1 MEIQSMADMN
11 DPNVTSVHWDPFN
24 QTYFY
29 NPYPVFKS
37 LREAAPIYY
46 NEEYGFYAVSR
57 YDECQMV
64 LGDRDTY
71 ISGHGDVYEHI
82 KHQVPIPKGMFICE
96 DPPLH
101 TMHRSVLARIFTPKR
116 MQALE
121 PQIREFCARTL
132 DPLVEGGQFD
142 FILDLGAV
150 MPTLVIGMLLG
161 IPESQLEGYKK
172 RLDAKAQELV
182 LGKPM
187 EASGDQLT
195 GQHFADYLDWR
206 EKNPSDDTMTELL
219 NVEFVDETGTT
230 RKLTKSEILVFTN
243 LLFGAG
249 NDTTNK
255 LIGWMGK
262 VLAEHPDQRREIAE
276 NRALIPQA
284 IEELLRF
291 QSPGPSVARY
301 VAKDTEVLDTTVPEG
316 SLILALVASGNR
328 DESKFVDGDSFNI
341 HRERVPHLSF
351 GFGFHNCL
359 GNALARVEGRAAL
372 DEILNRFPEWDVDLE
387 NAIMRPSTTVRGWDK
402 LPAHTSRARRAA

>member
-1 MEIQSMADMN
+1 MN
-11 DPNVTSVHWDPFN
+11 AIDNAPAHWDPFN

-29 NPYPVFKS
+29 NPYPVFKK
-37 LREAAPIYY
+37 LREKAPIYY
-46 NEEYGFYAVSR
+46 NEEYDFYAVSR
-57 YDECQMV
+57 YDEAQMV

-71 ISGHGDVYEHI
+71 ISGYGEVYEQI
-82 KHQVPIPKGMFICE
+82 KARTPMPKGMFICE

-101 TMHRSVLARIFTPKR
+101 TMHRTVLARVFTPKR

-121 PQIREFCARTL
+121 PQVREFCARAL
-132 DPLVEGGQFD
+132 DPLVEGGEFD

-150 MPTLVIGMLLG
+150 MPALVIGMLLG
-161 IPESQLEGYKK
+161 IPEDQLEMFKK
-172 RLDAKAQELV
+172 RLDDASQALV

-187 EASGDQLT
+187 DASHVDLEGR
-195 GQHFADYLDWR
+195 HFAEYIEWR
-206 EKNPSDDTMTELL
+206 AKHPSNDAMTELL

-230 RKLTKSEILVFTN
+230 RKLTRGEIMVFTN

-249 NDTTNK
+249 NDTTNR

-262 VLAEHPDQRREIAE
+262 VLAEHPDQRRDIV
-276 NRALIPQA
+276 NDRSLIPQT

-301 VAKDTEVLDTTVPEG
+301 VAKDTEVLGMKVPEG
-316 SLILALVASGNR
+316 AVMLSLVASGNR
-328 DESKFVDGDSFNI
+328 DEAKFVDGDSFNI
-341 HRERVPHLSF
+341 HRERVPHLAF

-372 DEILNRFPEWDVDLE
+372 DEILNRFPEWDVDMDQ
-387 NAIMRPSTTVRGWDK
+387 AIMRPSTLTRGWDK
-402 LPAHTSRARRAA
+402 LPARAAVASRA

>member
-1 MEIQSMADMN
+1 
-11 DPNVTSVHWDPFN
+11 
-24 QTYFY
+24 
-29 NPYPVFKS
+29 
-37 LREAAPIYY
+37 
-46 NEEYGFYAVSR
+46 
-57 YDECQMV
+57 
-64 LGDRDTY
+64 
-71 ISGHGDVYEHI
+71 
-82 KHQVPIPKGMFICE
+82 
-96 DPPLH
+96 
-101 TMHRSVLARIFTPKR
+101 

>member
-1 MEIQSMADMN
+1 MN
-11 DPNVTSVHWDPFN
+11 AIDQAAAHWDPFN

-29 NPYPVFKS
+29 DPYPVFKT
-37 LREAAPIYY
+37 LREKAPVYY
-46 NEEYGFYAVSR
+46 NEEYDFYAVSR
-57 YDECQMV
+57 YDEAQMV

-71 ISGHGDVYEHI
+71 ISRYGEVYEHI
-82 KHQVPIPKGMFICE
+82 KYRVPMPKGMFICE

-101 TMHRSVLARIFTPKR
+101 TMHRTVLARIFTPKR

-121 PQIREFCARTL
+121 PQIRAFCARTL
-132 DPLVEGGQFD
+132 DPLVEGGEFD
-142 FILDLGAV
+142 FILNLGAV
-150 MPTLVIGMLLG
+150 MPSLVIAMLLG
-161 IPESQLEGYKK
+161 IPEDQLEGFKA
-172 RLDAKAQELV
+172 RLDEKARELV
-182 LGKPM
+182 LGKPKPAD
-187 EASGDQLT
+187 ASALT
-195 GQHFADYLDWR
+195 GEHFADYLDWR
-206 EKNPSDDTMTELL
+206 EKNPSDDAMTELL

-230 RKLTKSEILVFTN
+230 RKLTRGEILVFTN

-262 VLAEHPDQRREIAE
+262 VLAEHPDQRRDIVE
-276 NRALIPQA
+276 NRALIPQT

-301 VAKDTEVLDTTVPEG
+301 VAKDTEVLGVKVPEG
-316 SLILALVASGNR
+316 SVMLSLVASGNR
-328 DESKFVDGDSFNI
+328 DETKFVDGDSFNI

-372 DEILNRFPEWDVDLE
+372 DEILNRFPEWDVDMDK
-387 NAIMRPSTTVRGWDK
+387 AIMRPSTTTRGWDM
-402 LPAHTSRARRAA
+402 LPAYTANAKR

>member
-11 DPNVTSVHWDPFN
+11 DPNVASVHWDPFN

-29 NPYPVFKS
+29 NPYPVFKN
-37 LREAAPIYY
+37 LREKAPIYY
-46 NEEYGFYAVSR
+46 NEECDFYAVSR

-71 ISGHGDVYEHI
+71 ISRHGEVYEHI
-82 KHQVPIPKGMFICE
+82 KERVPMPKGMFICE

-101 TMHRSVLARIFTPKR
+101 TVHRSVLARIFTPKR

-121 PQIREFCARTL
+121 PQIREYCARTL
-132 DPLVEGGQFD
+132 DPLVAGGEFD

-161 IPESQLEGYKK
+161 IPESQLEVYKT
-172 RLDAKAQELV
+172 RLDEKAHELV

-187 EASGDQLT
+187 EADASQLT
-195 GQHFADYLDWR
+195 GEHFADYLNWR
-206 EKNPSDDTMTELL
+206 EKNPSDDAMTELL
-219 NVEFVDETGTT
+219 NVEFVDETGVT
-230 RKLTKSEILVFTN
+230 RKLTKGEILVFTN

-262 VLAEHPDQRREIAE
+262 VLAEHPDQRRAV
-276 NRALIPQA
+276 RQDRSLIPQT

-301 VAKDTEVLDTTVPEG
+301 VAKDTEVLGVKVPEG
-316 SLILALVASGNR
+316 SIMLSLVASGNR

-402 LPAHTSRARRAA
+402 LPAHTPRASRAA

>member
-1 MEIQSMADMN
+1 MDAIEKSSA
-11 DPNVTSVHWDPFN
+11 HWDPFN

-29 NPYPVFKS
+29 DPYPVFKK
-37 LREAAPIYY
+37 LREEAPVYF
-46 NEEYGFYAVSR
+46 NEEYEFYAVSR
-57 YDECQMV
+57 YEEAQMV
-64 LGDRDTY
+64 LRDRDTF
-71 ISGHGDVYEHI
+71 ISRHGDVYEQI
-82 KHQVPIPKGMFICE
+82 KNRVPMPKGIFICE

-101 TMHRSVLARIFTPKR
+101 TMHRSVLTRIFTPKR

-121 PQIREFCARTL
+121 PQIRAFCARTL
-132 DPLVEGGQFD
+132 DPLIGSGGFD

-150 MPTLVIGMLLG
+150 MPALAIGMLLG
-161 IPESQLEGYKK
+161 IPESQLEIYKQH
-172 RLDAKAQELV
+172 LDEKARELV

-187 EASGDQLT
+187 DADASLLT
-195 GQHFADYLDWR
+195 GEHFADYVSWR
-206 EKNPSDDTMTELL
+206 EQNPSDDAMTELL
-219 NVEFVDETGTT
+219 NVEFVDEMGTS
-230 RKLTKSEILVFTN
+230 RRLTKGEILVFTN

-262 VLAEHPDQRREIAE
+262 ELAEHPDQRRDIVE

-301 VAKDTEVLDTTVPEG
+301 VAKDTEILGVKVPEG
-316 SLILALVASGNR
+316 AIMLSLVASGNR
-328 DESKFVDGDSFNI
+328 DESKFADGDTFNI
-341 HRERVPHLSF
+341 HRERVPHLAF

-372 DEILNRFPEWDVDLE
+372 DEVLNRFPEWEVDLD

-402 LPAHTSRARRAA
+402 LPALTPTAGLVA

>member
-1 MEIQSMADMN
+1 MDDIEKSPA
-11 DPNVTSVHWDPFN
+11 HWDPFN

-29 NPYPVFKS
+29 NPYPVFKK
-37 LREAAPIYY
+37 LREEAPVYY
-46 NEEYGFYAVSR
+46 NEEYDFYAVSR
-57 YDECQMV
+57 YEEAQMV
-64 LGDRDTY
+64 LRDRDTY
-71 ISGHGDVYEHI
+71 ISRHGDVYEQI
-82 KHQVPIPKGMFICE
+82 RNRVPMPKGIFICE

-101 TMHRSVLARIFTPKR
+101 TMHRSVLTRIFTPKR

-121 PQIREFCARTL
+121 PQIRAFCARTL
-132 DPLVEGGQFD
+132 DPLIGSGGFD

-150 MPTLVIGMLLG
+150 MPALAIGMLLG
-161 IPESQLEGYKK
+161 IPESQLEVYKQH
-172 RLDAKAQELV
+172 LDEKARELV

-187 EASGDQLT
+187 DADASLLT
-195 GQHFADYLDWR
+195 GEHFADYVNWR
-206 EKNPSDDTMTELL
+206 EQNPSDDAMTELL

-230 RKLTKSEILVFTN
+230 RKLTKGEILVFTN

-262 VLAEHPDQRREIAE
+262 ELAEHRDQRRDIVE

-301 VAKDTEVLDTTVPEG
+301 VAKDTEILGVKVAEG
-316 SLILALVASGNR
+316 AIMLSLVASGNR
-328 DESKFVDGDSFNI
+328 DESKFVDGDTFNI
-341 HRERVPHLSF
+341 HRERVPHLAF

-372 DEILNRFPEWDVDLE
+372 DEVLNRFPEWEVDLD

-402 LPAHTSRARRAA
+402 LPALTPTAGLVA

>member
-1 MEIQSMADMN
+1 MADMN
-11 DPNVTSVHWDPFN
+11 EPNGASVHWDPFN

-29 NPYPVFKS
+29 NPYPVFKN
-37 LREAAPIYY
+37 LREKAPIYY
-46 NEEYGFYAVSR
+46 NKEYDFYAVSR
-57 YDECQMV
+57 YDDCQMV
-64 LGDRDTY
+64 LSDRDTY

-82 KHQVPIPKGMFICE
+82 KSRVPMPKGMFICE

-121 PQIREFCARTL
+121 PQIREYCARTL
-132 DPLVEGGQFD
+132 DPLVAGGEFD

-161 IPESQLEGYKK
+161 IPESQLEVYKT
-172 RLDAKAQELV
+172 RLDEKARELV

-187 EASGDQLT
+187 DAEASQLT
-195 GQHFADYLDWR
+195 GEHFADYLSWR
-206 EKNPSDDTMTELL
+206 EKNPSDDAMTELL
-219 NVEFVDETGTT
+219 NVEFVDETGVT
-230 RKLTKSEILVFTN
+230 RKLTKGEILVFTN

-262 VLAEHPDQRREIAE
+262 VLAEHPDQRRDIVE

-301 VAKDTEVLDTTVPEG
+301 VAKDTEVLGMKVPEG
-316 SLILALVASGNR
+316 SLMLALIASGNH

-372 DEILNRFPEWDVDLE
+372 DEILNRCPEWDVDMD

-402 LPAHTSRARRAA
+402 LPAHTPKVRQAA